1 MADAVYIARNTAFS
15 AATGAKTALNVIAGA
30 NQPVSIFEWGIS
42 FDGVTSSAVP
52 ATVELCQ
59 STQATAGT
67 GAASPPAI
75 VQVGGRTIT
84 AQPTTAHNFTAEP
97 TALTVIEQFYVPQFM
112 GLFVKQYPLGLEPDT
127 DLSGGTVKALALR
140 VNTTA
145 TVNVLVYMRFGI
157 GG

>member
-1 MADAVYIARNTAFS
+1 MDAVYVARNTVF
-15 AATGAKTALNVIAGA
+15 AATAGAKTVLNVLSGA

-67 GAASPPAI
+67 GGASPPAI
-75 VQVGGRTIT
+75 VQVGGRSIT
-84 AQPTTAHNFTAEP
+84 AQPTSAHNYTAEP
-97 TALTVIEQFYVPQFM
+97 TVLTTIEQFFVPQFM
-112 GLFVKQYPLGLEPDT
+112 GLFVKQYPLGFEPDT

-140 VNTTA
+140 VNVSA
-145 TVNVLVYMRFGI
+145 NVNVLAYMRFGI

>member
-1 MADAVYIARNTAFS
+1 MADAVYIARNTVFS

-30 NQPVSIFEWGIS
+30 NQPVTIFEWAVS

-75 VQVGGRTIT
+75 VQVGGRTIA

-97 TALTVIEQFYVPQFM
+97 TALTVIEQFFVPQFM
-112 GLFVKQYPLGLEPDT
+112 GSFVKQYPLGLEPDT
-127 DLSGGTVKALALR
+127 DLSGGTVKALAIR
-140 VNTTA
+140 VNTSA
-145 TVNVLVYMRFGI
+145 TVNCLVYMRFGI

>member
-1 MADAVYIARNTAFS
+1 MADAVYIARNLVFS

-42 FDGVTSSAVP
+42 MDGVTSSAVP

-59 STQATAGT
+59 STQAGAGT
-67 GAASPPAI
+67 SAASVPAI
-75 VQVGGRTIT
+75 VQVGGRTLA
-84 AQPTTAHNFTAEP
+84 AQPTSGHNYTAEP
-97 TALTVIEQFYVPQFM
+97 TTLTVIEQFFVPQFM
-112 GLFVKQYPLGLEPDT
+112 GMLVKQYPLGLEPDT

-145 TVNVLVYMRFGI
+145 TTNVLVYMRFGI